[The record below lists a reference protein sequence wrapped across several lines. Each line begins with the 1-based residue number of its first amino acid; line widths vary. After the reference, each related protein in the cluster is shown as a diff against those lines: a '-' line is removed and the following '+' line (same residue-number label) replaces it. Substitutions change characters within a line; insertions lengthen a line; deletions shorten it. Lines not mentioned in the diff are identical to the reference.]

1 MGSSANGNIC
11 VNCERGREAC
21 EWCHDLELIDHE
33 TICDCGLDSHGYH
46 LLDCSRRKGY
56 RWVIAIDYA
65 SAAEKIA

>member
-1 MGSSANGNIC
+1 MGSNADSIVC
-11 VNCERGREAC
+11 RNCGRGREAC

-33 TICDCGLDSHGYH
+33 TICDCGLADFGSH

-65 SAAEKIA
+65 SAAEKSA